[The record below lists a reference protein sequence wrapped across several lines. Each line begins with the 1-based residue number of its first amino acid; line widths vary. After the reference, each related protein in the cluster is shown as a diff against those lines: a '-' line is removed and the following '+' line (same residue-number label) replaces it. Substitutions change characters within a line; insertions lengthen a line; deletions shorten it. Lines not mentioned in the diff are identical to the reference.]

1 MYRGDD
7 IYFHLNRIEGLYL
20 GIKNGDVFPKI
31 NSFFLYGMGYAAP
44 VFYSDIFLYPAAILR
59 LLGLSVANSYTV
71 FLIGINF
78 VTYVIAYHSF
88 LVYKKVPFQAF
99 LFAIL
104 YGTSSYRLSDL
115 TERAAVGEV
124 LAFAFI
130 PLAFVGLWSIL
141 QGESNRFYLLS
152 LGMSG
157 LILSHV
163 LSAFIFSLF
172 IFVYVLLGIRHFIS
186 HKERIVAFFKAVF
199 LTVLLCV
206 GFLGPIGEQIVNQSF
221 NFQTNQVAQLS
232 QEAESLIAYLQI
244 AFRNSGY
251 NNLGLLIIGLMVLLL
266 LSYNKISVQSKRL
279 LLTTSLF
286 LLISTS
292 FFPHRLLEKTLVN
305 AIQFPW
311 RLFLIVTFGVCW
323 LFADN
328 YSLLAEKKRNWSK
341 LCAYGSMVIAVMLVF
356 THSLFMTD
364 LERFVPRS
372 EIEQLQ
378 PAFLGWGNEYVPSNT
393 DLFSLIQEPKMIRN
407 SKGVTLEHVSFD
419 YGAIELDYE
428 TKENDS
434 KETIVFPLIYYKGY
448 QAVANGKRIDVYNS
462 STFPGLSEIRV
473 SGNGTL
479 RVSYHWTVVQ
489 LFSASVSVGTWLI
502 LLVWQYTK
510 FKNEKK

>member
-31 NSFFLYGMGYAAP
+31 NSFFSMEWGMRHQ
-44 VFYSDIFLYPAAILR
+44 FFIQIFSFIRAILR

-186 HKERIVAFFKAVF
+186 HKERIVAF
-199 LTVLLCV
+199 L
-206 GFLGPIGEQIVNQSF
+206 
-221 NFQTNQVAQLS
+221 
-232 QEAESLIAYLQI
+232 
-244 AFRNSGY
+244 
-251 NNLGLLIIGLMVLLL
+251 
-266 LSYNKISVQSKRL
+266 
-279 LLTTSLF
+279 
-286 LLISTS
+286 
-292 FFPHRLLEKTLVN
+292 
-305 AIQFPW
+305 
-311 RLFLIVTFGVCW
+311 
-323 LFADN
+323 
-328 YSLLAEKKRNWSK
+328 K
-341 LCAYGSMVIAVMLVF
+341 LCS
-356 THSLFMTD
+356 
-364 LERFVPRS
+364 
-372 EIEQLQ
+372 
-378 PAFLGWGNEYVPSNT
+378 
-393 DLFSLIQEPKMIRN
+393 
-407 SKGVTLEHVSFD
+407 
-419 YGAIELDYE
+419 
-428 TKENDS
+428 
-434 KETIVFPLIYYKGY
+434 
-448 QAVANGKRIDVYNS
+448 
-462 STFPGLSEIRV
+462 
-473 SGNGTL
+473 
-479 RVSYHWTVVQ
+479 
-489 LFSASVSVGTWLI
+489 
-502 LLVWQYTK
+502 
-510 FKNEKK
+510 